1 MNKRTP
7 TVSDAS
13 HARRPCGRWHS
24 GKESAVILFGLP
36 QPVQRFFAP
45 VLRGLPRPTRRAL
58 PVMVLALLL
67 APHRRCLKT
76 LAGVVLGC
84 REHAST
90 ISRRLRNAAWRT
102 RDWFVAL
109 YDRCLDDIHDYERRL
124 AQRQQ
129 RVRRAWMAVIDTT
142 YHGTHAEQMEN
153 LIPIGRRRRPGSREA
168 RQHAFVMGLLITECG
183 LRVPLPRKS
192 FYTEAY
198 CLEHGRRHRTQAQLA
213 AAMLRDIRLPDDVE
227 LTVAFDS
234 AFDAAVV
241 HRICRQ
247 RGYRA
252 VFPLDPNRTLSAG
265 PAVEAGGLPGQ
276 KVVHWTRTWSREE
289 FTLLELQYA
298 NEDHVFLR
306 RRHRDNLRLPKTHRR
321 YAVSARQATV
331 SRLGAC
337 LVVASYK
344 ENPCVP
350 LVAGQSADWWD
361 YHRAPVVY
369 QSRGRPVPRRWHGKV
384 LACTDATATARQVV
398 EWYELRWQIEIFFR
412 ELKSRMQFGCYVLQK
427 FAAVERYLDLL
438 LMGFLLLEWERVR
451 EMRAAGPPRPRGGEP
466 WVQARTTDRLRSL
479 EALCQEWNATVLER
493 RLRTERGRRRLLRDL
508 RAAPPGQVA

>member
-1 MNKRTP
+1 M
-7 TVSDAS
+7 
-13 HARRPCGRWHS
+13 
-24 GKESAVILFGLP
+24 ILLGIP
-36 QPVQRFFAP
+36 RPVQRFFAP
-45 VLRGLPRPTRRAL
+45 VLAGLARPIRNAL

-76 LAGVVLGC
+76 LAGIVLGR

-102 RDWFVAL
+102 RDWFVGL
-109 YDRCLDDIHDYERRL
+109 YSRCLDDLHAYERRL
-124 AQRQQ
+124 AQRQK
-129 RVRRAWMAVIDTT
+129 RARRAWMAVVDTT
-142 YHGTHAEQMEN
+142 YHGTHAERMEN
-153 LIPIGRRRRPGSREA
+153 LIPPIGRRRRPGSREV
-168 RQHAFVMGLLITECG
+168 RQHAFVMGLLITEWG
-183 LRVPLPRKS
+183 LRIPLPRKS
-192 FYTEAY
+192 YYTQAY
-198 CLEHGRRHRTQAQLA
+198 CLEHGRRHRTQGQLA
-213 AAMLRDIRLPDDVE
+213 ADMLGDIRLPDDVE
-227 LTVAFDS
+227 LTVVFDS

-265 PAVEAGGLPGQ
+265 PAVEAAGLPGQ

-289 FTLLELQYA
+289 FTPLELQYA

-306 RRHRDNLRLPKTHRR
+306 RRHRDNLRLPKTYRR

-331 SRLGAC
+331 SRLGSC

-344 ENPCVP
+344 ENPGV
-350 LVAGQSADWWD
+350 LLGAGQSADWWD

-369 QSRGRPVPRRWHGKV
+369 QSQGRPVPRRWQGKV
-384 LACTDATATARQVV
+384 LACTDAAATARQVV
-398 EWYELRWQIEIFFR
+398 EWYEIRWQIEIFFR

-427 FAAVERYLDLL
+427 FEAVERYLDLL
-438 LMGFLLLEWERVR
+438 LMGFLLLEWERLR
-451 EMRAAGPPRPRGGEP
+451 AMRAAGPPQARGGEP

-479 EALCQEWNATVLER
+479 ESLCQGWNVTVLER

-508 RAAPPGQVA
+508 RAASPCHVA